1 MEIHASSED
10 YLEMILMLKEQKGEV
25 HSIDIASGLNVS
37 KPSVSCAMKRLRENG
52 YIEMDG
58 EKHITLTDS
67 GYEIAERIYRR
78 HRTLTQLMLYIGV
91 DPATA
96 REDACKL
103 EHDISPV
110 TFTAINEFVS
120 SKQI

>member
-78 HRTLTQLMLYIGV
+78 HRTLTQLLLYIGV

>member
-67 GYEIAERIYRR
+67 GYEIVERIYRR
-78 HRTLTQLMLYIGV
+78 HRTLTQLLLYIGV

>member
-78 HRTLTQLMLYIGV
+78 HRTLTQLLLYIGV
-91 DPATA
+91 DPVTA

-110 TFTAINEFVS
+110 TFKAINDFVA

>member
-78 HRTLTQLMLYIGV
+78 HRTLTQLLLYIGV
-91 DPATA
+91 DPVTA

-103 EHDISPV
+103 EHDISPM
-110 TFTAINEFVS
+110 TFKAINDFVA
-120 SKQI
+120 SKQV